1 MSWKDF
7 DLELNVVGGPARYEW
22 RSAEPVLAAAVL
34 RDGLVM
40 GYVVTALDPA
50 RNVLALTLSY
60 EDEDY
65 VNGASRHWTGLINSG
80 AEKGVPAVDLFPT
93 LLGAEG
99 PAGAGSVSATTERFE
114 STDAVFAR
122 LNPDV
127 ARRRARESSRADR
140 ADRAERGAAVPAPT
154 RDQIDA
160 VLRGEARPTPEI
172 QARIAALDEATQ
184 VRTAPE
190 DVLVALAYDPAMLPA
205 DAAVGTVVHEPTFLT
220 STFLTGQTRIDA
232 PTTLILRVVKG
243 TPALYTPPGPG
254 ESGAGV
260 LLLGRGIDWRITSL
274 APGELQGTVL
284 RRDREAA
291 PLETKV
297 RR

>member
-1 MSWKDF
+1 MRWNDF
-7 DLELNVVGGPARYEW
+7 DLELNVVGGPPRYEW

-40 GYVVTALDPA
+40 GYLVTALDPA

-60 EDEDY
+60 EHEDY

-80 AEKGVPAVDLFPT
+80 AEKGVPAVDLFRT
-93 LLGAEG
+93 FLGAEG

-127 ARRRARESSRADR
+127 ARRRAQESSRAE
-140 ADRAERGAAVPAPT
+140 RAERGAAVPAPT

-205 DAAVGTVVHEPTFLT
+205 NAAVGTVVHEPTFLT
-220 STFLTGQTRIDA
+220 STFLTDQTRIDA
-232 PTTLILRVVKG
+232 LTTLILRVTEG

-284 RRDREAA
+284 RRDREAG

>member
-7 DLELNVVGGPARYEW
+7 DLELNVVGGPPRYEW

-40 GYVVTALDPA
+40 GYLVTALDPA

-60 EDEDY
+60 EHEDY
-65 VNGASRHWTGLINSG
+65 VNGASRHWTSLINGG
-80 AEKGVPAVDLFPT
+80 AEKGVPAVDLFRT

-127 ARRRARESSRADR
+127 ARRRAQESSRAE
-140 ADRAERGAAVPAPT
+140 RAERGAAVPAPT

-190 DVLVALAYDPAMLPA
+190 DVLVALAYDPAALPSGA
-205 DAAVGTVVHEPTFLT
+205 VVGTVVHEPTFLT

-232 PTTLILRVVKG
+232 PTTLILHVVKG

-260 LLLGRGIDWRITSL
+260 LLLGRGIDWRISSL

-284 RRDREAA
+284 RRDRESA